1 MIISR
6 SPAFH
11 LGCHVNADSLSRLLA
26 EGFARPSLRPV
37 NLSPGCDLTI
47 EQLVAVARG
56 DGGGH
61 YAEVRLDGHWRERCQ
76 RSSDY
81 VSRSVDETM
90 GKSRDELANL
100 ARQRAPAPPVAGVI
114 DDARRALIYGVTTGF
129 GTFKSRP
136 LDSRDAAEAMQL
148 NLLRS
153 HATGVGAPM
162 PIEVVRAMMLLR
174 VRTFIEGHSAVRP
187 ALVEWI
193 LELLNRGVHPF
204 VPEKGSVGSSGDLC
218 PLAHLALVVV
228 GEGLA
233 WMGNPSISGP
243 VPGMAEARLPD
254 PRPAREVLQAA
265 GLADRVL
272 SSLAPKE
279 GLALTNGTAAATA
292 YAALAAYD
300 AAALYG
306 SANLG
311 ASVTLQA
318 LCGATRAYDPKVHA
332 LRRHDSQCHAAAQ
345 ILRFVTGSRL
355 VNSSGEVQEAYSLR
369 CAPAVHGA
377 ALHAIRHAWDVIE
390 NELNAVTDNPL
401 FFDGDTDGPPCDAY
415 AACIWDAYTAGNFH
429 GEPVGMVADYLKIA
443 VAELASI
450 SERRTQALLD
460 GQHNHGLPANLWPD
474 PATAGLNSGLMI
486 AQYAAAAL
494 VSENKVLAHPASVDS
509 IPTSSNIEDHVAMST
524 IAARHARHVVDNA
537 RHVLAVELLA
547 ATQALEIRCRSAITT
562 GAASAGS
569 DGLEL
574 ASPPA
579 RALHSFVRRSLGIGF
594 LHGADRELWPDIA
607 TVARAIHAGELL
619 RAAHRPG
626 D

>member
-1 MIISR
+1 M
-6 SPAFH
+6 
-11 LGCHVNADSLSRLLA
+11 VD
-26 EGFARPSLRPV
+26 EPSSRPV
-37 NLSPGCDLTI
+37 ILKPGCDLTI

-56 DGGGH
+56 DGNGD
-61 YAEVRLDGHWRERCQ
+61 YADVRLGGDWRQRCQ
-76 RSSDY
+76 RSADY

-90 GKSRDELANL
+90 GKSRDQLAAL
-100 ARQRAPAPPVAGVI
+100 ARDRAPSPPRVEAT

-129 GTFKSRP
+129 GTFKSQP
-136 LDSRDAAEAMQL
+136 LDSRGAVEAMQL

-187 ALVEWI
+187 ALVELI
-193 LELLNRGVHPF
+193 QQFLNRGVHPF

-233 WMGNPSISGP
+233 YFGTPDASGSPSRAMEP
-243 VPGMAEARLPD
+243 RLPD
-254 PRPAREVLQAA
+254 PRPAREILAAA
-265 GLADRVL
+265 GLADRAIK
-272 SSLAPKE
+272 SLAPKE

-300 AAALYG
+300 AAALYS

-332 LRRHDSQCHAAAQ
+332 LRRHDGQCHAAAQ
-345 ILRFVTGSRL
+345 ILQLVDGSRL

-377 ALHAIRHAWDVIE
+377 ALHAIRHAWSVIE

-401 FFDGDTDGPPCDAY
+401 FFDRDADGPPCDAY
-415 AACIWDAYTAGNFH
+415 AACIWDAYAAGNFH
-429 GEPVGMVADYLKIA
+429 GEPIGMIADYLKIA

-450 SERRTQALLD
+450 SERRTQVLLD
-460 GQHNHGLPANLWPD
+460 GHHNHGLPANLWPD

-486 AQYAAAAL
+486 AQYTAAAL

-524 IAARHARHVVDNA
+524 IAARHARQVVENA

-547 ATQALEIRCRSAITT
+547 ATQAIEIRCRSATKSS
-562 GAASAGS
+562 SAGAGS
-569 DGLEL
+569 GGIDL
-574 ASPPA
+574 ASPAA
-579 RALHSFVRRSLGIGF
+579 RALHGFIRRSLGITF
-594 LHGADRELWPDIA
+594 LDGSDRELWPDIA
-607 TVARAIHAGELL
+607 AVARAIHGGDVL
-619 RAAHRPG
+619 RAANRI
-626 D
+626 DA